1 MKTKNKNFLQQT
13 IKETCP
19 EFYNFLQNL
28 SSVGNPLNKII
39 EPYRLM
45 LEQIVKT
52 PEFKTFVEECQYLI
66 IKSTAAEKFWAV
78 NDKLLL
84 TQLKTIPENEYATE
98 IIKFY
103 SVNNYNKIQNL
114 ITNWQEKNIANNRIA
129 IFQSCL
135 TIMRNNQNSIIDI
148 ANLVIPT
155 LTAQLTGIVEDLYD
169 IIPDKNKIEKELST
183 STKRQTPS
191 KGLVTTQYL
200 WNLKQG
206 QCAMDCYSII
216 FKSVMINQGQFKQL
230 NETDFEKYNKFRNK
244 ILHGD
249 KNFLEY
255 GTEENIIRSWLELD
269 IVINAYIIVSKIELS
284 EIS

>member
-1 MKTKNKNFLQQT
+1 MRTRNKDFLQQT
-13 IKETCP
+13 IKEACP

-28 SSVGNPLNKII
+28 SSIGNSLNKII

-45 LEQIVKT
+45 LEQVAKT
-52 PEFKTFVEECQYLI
+52 PEFKTFIEACQYLI
-66 IKSTAAEKFWAV
+66 VKSTAAENFWAI

-84 TQLKTIPENEYATE
+84 THLKTIPESEYATE
-98 IIKFY
+98 IVKYY
-103 SVNNYNKIQNL
+103 STNNYDKIQNL
-114 ITNWQEKNIANNRIA
+114 ITKWQETDIVNNRIA

-135 TIMRNNQNSIIDI
+135 TIMRNNQNSITDI
-148 ANLVIPT
+148 ANVVIPT

-169 IIPDKNKIEKELST
+169 AIPDKNEIEKELST
-183 STKRQTPS
+183 GTIKQTHS
-191 KGLVTTQYL
+191 RGLITAQYL

-249 KNFLEY
+249 KDFLKY
-255 GTEENIIRSWLELD
+255 GTDENIIRSWLELD
-269 IVINAYIIVSKIELS
+269 VAINTYTIINKINNIEV
-284 EIS
+284 